1 MSTPPHDHLVDAIE
15 HETAAVH
22 RETAAIRGQIAALV
36 PGACGRTRIG
46 EMGEDLGAAR

>member
-1 MSTPPHDHLVDAIE
+1 MTV
-15 HETAAVH
+15 AVC
-22 RETAAIRGQIAALV
+22 RVCGERVTLRSDFELV